1 MALYF
6 TNTVRIKPGHNQE
19 YLAWAAKAVPA
30 FERIGV
36 KVLGSFA
43 AIGGDANTAV
53 YLASVP
59 NFAAWEEFL
68 QKAQTDAELQAL
80 QREGGE
86 HVDGNVIQA
95 LMPIPGS
102 AMQ

>member
-6 TNTVRIKPGHNQE
+6 TNTIRVKPGHLE
-19 YLAWAAKAVPA
+19 EFLAAAPKTIAI
-30 FERIGV
+30 FEKHGV
-36 KVLGSFA
+36 KFHGAFT

-59 NFAAWEEFL
+59 NFAAWEALL
-68 QKAQTDAELQAL
+68 QKLQADPEFMAAG
-80 QREGGE
+80 RDGGP
-86 HVDGNVIQA
+86 HIDGSVIQA
-95 LMPIPGS
+95 LMPMPGS